1 MISAKKKS
9 LLDELQKTSWQH
21 NDEEIGVGTSY
32 HTYLIR
38 AINSVSDKTLKKW
51 IKDAR
56 GNK

>member
-21 NDEEIGVGTSY
+21 NDEEISVGASY
-32 HTYLIR
+32 HTYLIL
-38 AINSVSDKTLKKW
+38 AINSVPDKTLKKW